1 MSAPD
6 PRRELGVDPFD
17 TLHPALQYHVVNS
30 LGWTSLRPTQIEAI
44 GPIQEGLH
52 CLLLAP
58 TAGGKTE
65 AAIIP
70 VLSRM
75 LRENWSGVSVL
86 YVCPI
91 KALLNNLAQRLEH
104 YAGLV
109 GRRVELWHGDVSQSR
124 KQRALK
130 DPPDIILTTP
140 ESIEGM
146 LISTRVERDTWFG
159 SLRAVIVDELH
170 AFAVDDRGWHL
181 RAILSR
187 LADYTVRPPQRI
199 GLSATV
205 SNPDQLLAWLA
216 PEGERRVVGSAG
228 VSTDADVTLDHV
240 GSLEN
245 AAIVIS
251 RLHRGKKRLVFC
263 DSRSYTEQL
272 GNLLRGH
279 GVRTFVSHASLSAVE
294 RRQAETAFAEEKD
307 CVIVATSTLELGI
320 DVGDLDVVIQIDAPS
335 TVSSFLQRMGRTGRR
350 AGARRNCL
358 FLATT
363 YQGFLLSLGV
373 LQKWQEAWVEAALPP
388 PEPWGV
394 VAQQALA
401 MVLEQ
406 GLVPRHAL
414 LQRLQRAFPECEQ
427 SDIALLVDSAI
438 DKAYLSMAEADL
450 LQVGPTTE
458 REYGRGH
465 YRDLLAT
472 FSGSP
477 LLTARF
483 AGADVGYVD
492 PSALTGDDAPMNILL
507 AGRSWRVVDIDWGRR
522 VVTLEPGTGG
532 GSARWTGTG
541 RVLGGEVCGAIRIVL
556 QRGTVAGVTTS
567 KRAAAALEEFSGGLP
582 CAGEGPIITHDGK
595 DRFRVWTYAGTR
607 FNRWLGYQ
615 LREVVGPLREDELGL
630 DMRRD
635 PTEAMRG
642 MAARSVALST
652 SELEQR
658 RAEVKFGE
666 CVPAGL
672 LERLL
677 VRRTY
682 EAASSG
688 PIAASVWSSMNI
700 ADSR

>member
-75 LRENWSGVSVL
+75 LRENWSRVSVL

-388 PEPWGV
+388 SEPWGV

-492 PSALTGDDAPMNILL
+492 PSALSGEDALMSILL
-507 AGRSWRVVDIDWGRR
+507 AGRSWKVVDIDWGRR
-522 VVTLEPGTGG
+522 VVTLEPGTGE
-532 GSARWTGTG
+532 GSARWSGTG
-541 RVLGGEVCGAIRIVL
+541 RVLGAELCGAIRTVL
-556 QRGTVAGVTTS
+556 QRGELVGVILS
-567 KRAAAALEEFSGGLP
+567 KRAAASLEEFSDSLP
-582 CAGEGPIITHDGK
+582 CGGTGPIITRDEKG
-595 DRFRVWTYAGTR
+595 RFRVWTYGGTR

-615 LREVVGPLREDELGL
+615 LRAVAGTSRQDDLGV
-630 DMRRD
+630 DVRRD
-635 PTEAMRG
+635 PTEAIRDKLDQTVELSDNELG
-642 MAARSVALST
+642 EGGGEIKFSDCLPRSL
-652 SELEQR
+652 LR
-658 RAEVKFGE
+658 RV
-666 CVPAGL
+666 L
-672 LERLL
+672 LQ
-677 VRRTY
+677 RTY
-682 EAASSG
+682 G
-688 PIAASVWSSMNI
+688 
-700 ADSR
+700 DQFSRN

>member
-1 MSAPD
+1 V
-6 PRRELGVDPFD
+6 EPFD

-30 LGWTSLRPTQIEAI
+30 LGWSSLRPTQIEAI
-44 GPIQEGLH
+44 GPIQEGFH

-187 LADYTVRPPQRI
+187 LADYSVCPPQRI

-251 RLHRGKKRLVFC
+251 RLYRGKKRLVFC

-279 GVRTFVSHASLSAVE
+279 GVRTFVSHASLSAAE

-363 YQGFLLSLGV
+363 FQGFLLSLGV

-414 LQRLQRAFPECEQ
+414 LQRLQRAFPECGQ

-450 LQVGPTTE
+450 LQVGPITE
-458 REYGRGH
+458 REFGRGH

-483 AGADVGYVD
+483 AGAEVGYVD
-492 PSALTGDDAPMNILL
+492 PSALTGDDAPISILL
-507 AGRSWRVVDIDWGRR
+507 AGRSWKVVDIDWGRR
-522 VVTLEPGTGG
+522 VVMLEPGTGEG
-532 GSARWTGTG
+532 AARWTGPG
-541 RVLGGEVCGAIRIVL
+541 RVLGAEVCGAIRTVL
-556 QRGTVAGVTTS
+556 QRGALSGVSLS
-567 KRAAAALEEFSGGLP
+567 KRAIARLEESREGLP
-582 CAGEGPIITHDGK
+582 CAGDGPIIVREDK
-595 DRFRVWTYAGTR
+595 ERFRVWTYGGTHHNRLLAYQIRDDAGTLR
-607 FNRWLGYQ
+607 QDDLGI
-615 LREVVGPLREDELGL
+615 ET
-630 DMRRD
+630 RRD
-635 PTEAMRG
+635 PTAFL
-642 MAARSVALST
+642 RSSVYCEVVLAE

-658 RAEVKFGE
+658 RGDIKFDDCLPRYLLKRVLIRRMYG
-666 CVPAGL
+666 VGPQPA
-672 LERLL
+672 
-677 VRRTY
+677 
-682 EAASSG
+682 
-688 PIAASVWSSMNI
+688 
-700 ADSR
+700 

>member
-1 MSAPD
+1 MNASD
-6 PRRELGVDPFD
+6 QGQELAVDPFD

-44 GPIQEGLH
+44 GPIQDGLH

-146 LISTRVERDTWFG
+146 LISTRVERDIWFG

-205 SNPDQLLAWLA
+205 SNPEQLLAWLA

-272 GNLLRGH
+272 GNLLRGY
-279 GVRTFVSHASLSAVE
+279 GVRTFVSHASLSAAE

-363 YQGFLLSLGV
+363 FQGFLLSLGV
-373 LQKWQEAWVEAALPP
+373 LQKWQEAWVEAALPS

-427 SDIALLVDSAI
+427 SDIALLVDAAL
-438 DKAYLSMAEADL
+438 DKGYLSMAEADL

-492 PSALTGDDAPMNILL
+492 PSALSGEDAPMSILL
-507 AGRSWRVVDIDWGRR
+507 AGRSWKVVDIDWGRR
-522 VVTLEPGTGG
+522 VVTLEPGTGEG
-532 GSARWTGTG
+532 TARWSGTG
-541 RVLGGEVCGAIRIVL
+541 RVLGAEVCGAIRTVL
-556 QRGTVAGVTTS
+556 QRGEVVGVILS
-567 KRAAAALEEFSGGLP
+567 KRAAASLEEFSDSLP
-582 CAGEGPIITHDGK
+582 CEGIGPIITREEKG
-595 DRFRVWTYAGTR
+595 RFRVWTYGGTR

-615 LREVVGPLREDELGL
+615 LRAVVGTSRPDDLGV
-630 DMRRD
+630 DVRRD
-635 PTEAMRG
+635 PTEAIG
-642 MAARSVALST
+642 DKLDQTVELSDN
-652 SELEQR
+652 ELGQGGGEI
-658 RAEVKFGE
+658 KFGD
-666 CVPAGL
+666 CLPRSL
-672 LERLL
+672 LRRVLIQ
-677 VRRTY
+677 RTY
-682 EAASSG
+682 G
-688 PIAASVWSSMNI
+688 
-700 ADSR
+700 DQFSRNN

>member
-1 MSAPD
+1 M
-6 PRRELGVDPFD
+6 GQDPFD
-17 TLHPALQYHVVNS
+17 SLHPALQYHVVNS

-146 LISTRVERDTWFG
+146 LISTRVERNTWFG

-181 RAILSR
+181 RAILAR

-205 SNPDQLLAWLA
+205 SNPEHLLAWLA

-228 VSTDADVTLDHV
+228 VSTDADVTLDYV

-294 RRQAETAFAEEKD
+294 RRQAEAAFAEEKD

-350 AGARRNCL
+350 AEARRNCL

-363 YQGFLLSLGV
+363 HLGFLLSLGV

-406 GLVPRHAL
+406 GLVPRHGL
-414 LQRLQRAFPECEQ
+414 LQRLQRAFPECVRA
-427 SDIALLVDSAI
+427 DIALVVDSLR
-438 DKAYLSMAEADL
+438 DRAYFSMAEADL

-458 REYGRGH
+458 REFGRGH

-477 LLTARF
+477 LLSARF

-492 PSALTGDDAPMNILL
+492 PSSLTGADAPISILL
-507 AGRSWRVVDIDWGRR
+507 AGRSWKVVDIDWGRK
-522 VVTLEPGTGG
+522 VVTLEPGTGE

-556 QRGTVAGVTTS
+556 QRGMVPGVTLS
-567 KRAAAALEEFSGGLP
+567 KRAAALLEELSGALP
-582 CAGEGPIITHDGK
+582 CAGTGPIIMRDENG
-595 DRFRVWTYAGTR
+595 RFRVWTYGGTR

-615 LREVVGPLREDELGL
+615 LRSVAGTSRHDDLGV
-630 DMRRD
+630 DVRRD
-635 PTEAMRG
+635 PTEAIRDKLD
-642 MAARSVALST
+642 RTVDLSD
-652 SELEQR
+652 SELDQGRGEIKFSDCLPGPLLR
-658 RAEVKFGE
+658 RV
-666 CVPAGL
+666 L
-672 LERLL
+672 IQ
-677 VRRTY
+677 RTY
-682 EAASSG
+682 GDQSLR
-688 PIAASVWSSMNI
+688 N
-700 ADSR
+700 

>member
-1 MSAPD
+1 MN
-6 PRRELGVDPFD
+6 PFD
-17 TLHPALQYHVVNS
+17 SLHPALQYHVVNS
-30 LGWTSLRPTQIEAI
+30 LGWSSLRPTQIEAI
-44 GPIQEGLH
+44 GPIQEGVH

-75 LRENWSGVSVL
+75 LRENWRGVSVL

-109 GRRVELWHGDVSQSR
+109 GRRVELWHGDVPQSR

-187 LADYTVRPPQRI
+187 LADYTVCPPQRI

-279 GVRTFVSHASLSAVE
+279 GVRTFVSHASLSAAE

-350 AGARRNCL
+350 VGARRNCL

-363 YQGFLLSLGV
+363 FQGFLLSLGV
-373 LQKWQEAWVEAALPP
+373 LQKWQEAWVEAALLP

-427 SDIALLVDSAI
+427 SDIALLVDAAL

-492 PSALTGDDAPMNILL
+492 PTALSGENPPTSILL
-507 AGRSWRVVDIDWGRR
+507 AGRSWKVVDIDWGRR
-522 VVTLEPGTGG
+522 VVTLEPGTGE
-532 GSARWTGTG
+532 GSARWSGTG
-541 RVLGGEVCGAIRIVL
+541 RMLGAEVCGAIRTVL
-556 QRGTVAGVTTS
+556 QRGELVGVILS
-567 KRAAAALEEFSGGLP
+567 KRAAAHLEELSDCLP
-582 CAGEGPIITHDGK
+582 CAGTGPIITSDEK
-595 DRFRVWTYAGTR
+595 RRFRVWTYGGTR

-615 LREVVGPLREDELGL
+615 LRAIVGTSRQDDLGV
-630 DMRRD
+630 DIRRD
-635 PTEAMRG
+635 PTEALRDQLDQT
-642 MAARSVALST
+642 VELSD
-652 SELEQR
+652 SELEQGGC
-658 RAEVKFGE
+658 EVKFSD
-666 CVPAGL
+666 CLPRSL
-672 LERLL
+672 LRRVLIQ
-677 VRRTY
+677 RTY
-682 EAASSG
+682 G
-688 PIAASVWSSMNI
+688 NQF
-700 ADSR
+700 SRN